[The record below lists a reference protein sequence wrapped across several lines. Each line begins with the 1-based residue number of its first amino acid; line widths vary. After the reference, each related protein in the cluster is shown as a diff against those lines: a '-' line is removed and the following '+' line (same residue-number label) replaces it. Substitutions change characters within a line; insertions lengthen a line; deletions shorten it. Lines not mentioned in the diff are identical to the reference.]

1 VRILGVDPGYERLGL
16 AILDGD
22 GRGGGTLVWSG
33 CTRTSP
39 KAPHPERLAAI
50 FDSVA
55 ATIAEHRPSLVVVEK
70 LFFSVNAKTALLVA
84 EARGAILAAAA
95 KAGVAIDEPSPQ
107 EVKLAV
113 SGYGASDKVSVEKMV
128 RLLVPG
134 LREDALDD
142 EVDAVA
148 VGLAGLA
155 RAKLAARIA

>member
-1 VRILGVDPGYERLGL
+1 MSDHVDAICEAVRAAGAPVVL
-16 AILDGD
+16 A
-22 GRGGGTLVWSG
+22 VHSG
-33 CTRTSP
+33 
-39 KAPHPERLAAI
+39 
-50 FDSVA
+50 
-55 ATIAEHRPSLVVVEK
+55 
-70 LFFSVNAKTALLVA
+70 
-84 EARGAILAAAA
+84 
-95 KAGVAIDEPSPQ
+95 AG
-107 EVKLAV
+107 V